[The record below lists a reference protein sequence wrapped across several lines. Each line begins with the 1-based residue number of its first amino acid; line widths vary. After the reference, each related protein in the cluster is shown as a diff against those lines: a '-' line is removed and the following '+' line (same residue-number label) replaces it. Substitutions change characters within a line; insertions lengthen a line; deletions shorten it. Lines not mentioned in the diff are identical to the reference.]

1 MNLNMNSSSRQ
12 KLQSCSI
19 TRGVLVF
26 KTGIYGIR
34 CQNLLLVLL
43 SPFSKQFDPLLF
55 LRHTLLKT
63 FLGRFAYS
71 LMKLTSDC
79 INSSSL
85 TLVLKSAPSG
95 YDMSPFI
102 RRYAKYLSEKSTAYR
117 FIFLI
122 RALALFLRWNTQ
134 ISLADKVLFKGY
146 LCLISNYI
154 HCWNG
159 AWIYLQQIAE
169 RIQESFWGIIY
180 NFFLSTLYF
189 HALVMLLISE
199 VYSENFESH
208 PDHWDGNI
216 NNLDYCLELSILFQY
231 KLKFP
236 IFCTSGRRHL
246 TSAK

>member
-1 MNLNMNSSSRQ
+1 MNLNMNSSSSKSCRVAASLEACLCA
-12 KLQSCSI
+12 KLGFMGSDVRTCSSY
-19 TRGVLVF
+19 F
-26 KTGIYGIR
+26 
-34 CQNLLLVLL
+34 

-154 HCWNG
+154 H
-159 AWIYLQQIAE
+159 
-169 RIQESFWGIIY
+169 
-180 NFFLSTLYF
+180 
-189 HALVMLLISE
+189 H
-199 VYSENFESH
+199 
-208 PDHWDGNI
+208 
-216 NNLDYCLELSILFQY
+216 
-231 KLKFP
+231 
-236 IFCTSGRRHL
+236 
-246 TSAK
+246 